1 MFKSPVTSQDNKLI
15 LKNTLIVY
23 VRMILVMVLGIISS
37 RFVLQALGVS
47 DFGLYNVV
55 GGLIAMLNFISTAM
69 STTTRRYLNVEMGR
83 SNSNLNEVFNV
94 SINLHLGFAV
104 FILLIAETVGIWYI
118 INVLNVA
125 PGKEQDAMFVFQVS
139 TIVACMGILN
149 IPYQGL
155 IEAHEKFYVEAV
167 IDVLCSVFKF
177 ALVIV
182 LIYYQGNSLRFYAIS
197 VCVVTAISFVAYHYY
212 CHKEWPSIIKIR
224 RYRKSPLY
232 REMLSF
238 NGYTALGAAA
248 SIGKTQ
254 GSNLLVNYFFG
265 TIVNG
270 AFAVAFQVESCVYL
284 FVNRLTLAANPQ
296 IAKNFS
302 SGDLNRVGFLV
313 ENNTRYSVLIMM
325 LMYFPLVVE
334 VDFILKIWLGT
345 VPEGAVLL
353 CFLTLTDALVKSLCE
368 GTNGLI
374 QASGKIKYFQILS
387 SFSLIINL
395 PLAYFLFKI
404 GLDAYWIIVCF
415 IATSLF
421 YRVIS
426 LSLMKRLLHFEVF
439 SFCKRAYGPPFL
451 VFVLMLFLSLLI
463 RSLSVSSAT
472 LCFLLIL
479 FTLVVDGI
487 LVFFIGIN
495 KRERDLIL
503 GYLKK

>member
-1 MFKSPVTSQDNKLI
+1 MFRSPATSQDNKII
-15 LKNTLIVY
+15 LKNSIIVY

-47 DFGLYNVV
+47 DYGLYNVV

-94 SINLHLGFAV
+94 SINLHLGFAL
-104 FILLIAETVGIWYI
+104 FILLIAETVGIWYV
-118 INVLNVA
+118 INVLNVV
-125 PGKEQDAMFVFQVS
+125 PGKEHDAMFVFQVS

-149 IPYQGL
+149 TPYQGL

-177 ALVIV
+177 ALVLV

-212 CHKEWPSIIKIR
+212 CHREWPSIIKIK
-224 RYRKSPLY
+224 RYKKSTLY

-238 NGYTALGAAA
+238 NGYTAMGAAA

-296 IAKNFS
+296 IAKNYS

-313 ENNTRYSVLIMM
+313 ENNTRYSVLIML

-334 VDFILKIWLGT
+334 IDFILKIWLGT

-395 PLAYFLFKI
+395 PLAYFLFKM

-415 IATSLF
+415 IATSLL

-426 LSLMKRLLHFEVF
+426 LFLMKRLLHFEVI
-439 SFCKRAYGPPFL
+439 SFCKRAYGPPL
-451 VFVLMLFLSLLI
+451 MVFVLMLFLSILI
-463 RSLSVSSAT
+463 RSFSVSSSI
-472 LCFLLIL
+472 LCFVFIF
-479 FTLVVDGI
+479 FTVIINSI

-495 KRERDLIL
+495 KKERNLIL